1 MPSIVA
7 ATRSQRALPQSVRFV
22 TIHVGA
28 NRRRSLRVTIIAV
41 TSTRPGAGKT
51 GVAAAVA
58 RALAYRGTPTRLIRF
73 AEENSHA
80 AEDAAWFASLDFV
93 PGSPAEPVHGLPE
106 AIAGELLVVECP
118 AAAVPSGA
126 VVITVARHGE
136 PVSGTGSAAVVT
148 TAVPGL
154 SGTRTTPGNPLKV
167 EIGEDRTLAGFA
179 LDEAL
184 QWLHAEVL
192 LPGELPP
199 DTTSDH
205 LVIAPIGSDAG
216 QPYFRRFP
224 SMTVVARFDR
234 TDMHLA
240 ALRANPNALILTG
253 GRQPSGYTIDAAS
266 ASGVP
271 LVLSRTD
278 TENTVIA
285 LERVFEGTRFR
296 GERKL
301 ERMCALLE
309 STGLVEVVAGG
320 AAVTA

>member
-1 MPSIVA
+1 M
-7 ATRSQRALPQSVRFV
+7 
-22 TIHVGA
+22 
-28 NRRRSLRVTIIAV
+28 TIIVV
-41 TSTRPGAGKT
+41 TAAQPGAGKT
-51 GVAAAVA
+51 GVAAAIA
-58 RALAYRGTPTRLIRF
+58 RALAYSGRPTRLVRL
-73 AEENSHA
+73 EEPGSRA
-80 AEDAAWFASLDFV
+80 AEDARWYSGLEFA
-93 PGSPAEPVHGLPE
+93 PGSPAEPLSSVPGTAADE
-106 AIAGELLVVECP
+106 VLVVECGTAAVP
-118 AAAVPSGA
+118 AGAVVVAVARGAGAGAPPAHAAAV
-126 VVITVARHGE
+126 VQL
-136 PVSGTGSAAVVT
+136 
-148 TAVPGL
+148 AVPGVRGVQVK
-154 SGTRTTPGNPLKV
+154 SGAPLHIQV
-167 EIGEDRTLAGFA
+167 GEDRTLAGFA

-184 QWLHAEVL
+184 RWLHAEVL
-192 LPGELPP
+192 LPGDLPE

-240 ALRANPNALILTG
+240 ALRASPNALILTG

-301 ERMCALLE
+301 ERMSELLAGTGLFEALLQP
-309 STGLVEVVAGG
+309 AP
-320 AAVTA
+320 ATA

>member
-1 MPSIVA
+1 MS
-7 ATRSQRALPQSVRFV
+7 
-22 TIHVGA
+22 
-28 NRRRSLRVTIIAV
+28 IIAV
-41 TSTRPGAGKT
+41 TSVRSGAGKT
-51 GVAAAVA
+51 GVAAAIA
-58 RALAYRGTPTRLIRF
+58 RALAYRGTPTRLVRL
-73 AEENSHA
+73 ADEASRA

-93 PGSPAEPVHGLPE
+93 PGSPSEPVAALPE
-106 AIAGELLVVECP
+106 ATAGEMLVVECP
-118 AAAVPSGA
+118 VGGVPAGAAVIA
-126 VVITVARHGE
+126 VSRHGE
-136 PVSGTGSAAVVT
+136 ATDTGDAVALVT

-154 SGTRTTPGNPLKV
+154 AGARSSGAGRMRV
-167 EIGEDRTLAGFA
+167 ELGEDRTLAGFA

-184 QWLHAEVL
+184 RWLHAEVI

-253 GRQPSGYTIDAAS
+253 GREPSGYTLDAAS

-271 LVLSRTD
+271 VVLSRTD

-285 LERVFEGTRFR
+285 LERVFESTRFR

-309 STGLVEVVAGG
+309 PTGLVEAVLGITT
-320 AAVTA
+320 VTA

>member
-1 MPSIVA
+1 MS
-7 ATRSQRALPQSVRFV
+7 
-22 TIHVGA
+22 
-28 NRRRSLRVTIIAV
+28 IIAV
-41 TSTRPGAGKT
+41 TSAEPGAGKT

-58 RALAYRGTPTRLIRF
+58 RWLAYSGRPVRLVRL
-73 AEENSHA
+73 AEPGGRA
-80 AEDAAWFASLDFV
+80 AEDAAWFATLDFA
-93 PGSPAEPVHGLPE
+93 PGSPAEPLDGSP
-106 AIAGELLVVECP
+106 APAAGETLVVECH
-118 AAAVPSGA
+118 AAAAPGGA
-126 VVITVARHGE
+126 AIVTVARAGKAI
-136 PVSGTGSAAVVT
+136 PAPGASAVIT

-154 SGTRTTPGNPLKV
+154 RGVRVHEGSPLRIDV
-167 EIGEDRTLAGFA
+167 GESRTLAGFA

-184 QWLHAEVL
+184 RWLHAEVL
-192 LPGELPP
+192 LPGDLPA

-240 ALRANPNALILTG
+240 ALRASPNALVLTG
-253 GRQPSGYTIDAAS
+253 GRHPSGYTLDAAS

-271 LVLSRTD
+271 VVLSRTD

-296 GERKL
+296 GQRKL
-301 ERMCALLE
+301 DQMSELL
-309 STGLVEVVAGG
+309 SGTPLFDVLLGTR
-320 AAVTA
+320 AATPA

>member
-1 MPSIVA
+1 MS
-7 ATRSQRALPQSVRFV
+7 
-22 TIHVGA
+22 
-28 NRRRSLRVTIIAV
+28 IIAV
-41 TSTRPGAGKT
+41 TSVRPGAGKT

-58 RALAYRGTPTRLIRF
+58 RALAYRGTPTRLVRL
-73 AEENSHA
+73 ADEAGHA
-80 AEDAAWFASLDFV
+80 AEDAVWFASLDFV
-93 PGSPAEPVHGLPE
+93 PGSPDEPVAALPD
-106 AIAGELLVVECP
+106 AASGEVLVVECP
-118 AAAVPSGA
+118 AGSVPAGAMVIAVSRYGEAADAANA
-126 VVITVARHGE
+126 V
-136 PVSGTGSAAVVT
+136 AAVT

-154 SGTRTTPGNPLKV
+154 AGARTSGAGPTRV

-184 QWLHAEVL
+184 HWLHAEVV

-253 GRQPSGYTIDAAS
+253 GREPSGYTLDAAS

-271 LVLSRTD
+271 VVLSRTD

-285 LERVFEGTRFR
+285 LERVFESTRFR

-309 STGLVEVVAGG
+309 PTGLVE
-320 AAVTA
+320 AVLGSATVTG

>member
-1 MPSIVA
+1 MS
-7 ATRSQRALPQSVRFV
+7 
-22 TIHVGA
+22 
-28 NRRRSLRVTIIAV
+28 IIAV
-41 TSTRPGAGKT
+41 TSAEPGAGKT
-51 GVAAAVA
+51 GVAAAIA
-58 RALAYRGTPTRLIRF
+58 RALAYSGRPTRLARL
-73 AEENSHA
+73 AEPGSRA
-80 AEDAAWFASLDFV
+80 AEDAAWFAALDFA
-93 PGSPAEPVHGLPE
+93 PGSPTEPLAEAPAP
-106 AIAGELLVVECP
+106 AAGEMLVVECSASAAP
-118 AAAVPSGA
+118 AG
-126 VVITVARHGE
+126 
-136 PVSGTGSAAVVT
+136 AAVVAVSRAGKPGGSSPAGAAALVV

-154 SGTRTTPGNPLKV
+154 RGVRVSEGAPLRI
-167 EIGEDRTLAGFA
+167 ELGEDRTLAGFA

-184 QWLHAEVL
+184 RCLHAEVL
-192 LPGELPP
+192 LPGDLPA
-199 DTTSDH
+199 DTTSDY

-253 GRQPSGYTIDAAS
+253 GRHPSGYTLDAAS

-271 LVLSRTD
+271 VVLSRTD

-301 ERMCALLE
+301 DRMSELL
-309 STGLVEVVAGG
+309 AGTPLLNSLLG
-320 AAVTA
+320 APASATA